1 MSEQRQ
7 LGRRSSERLKRQWAR
22 KIPSVRRVAQELT
35 IAMRIMN
42 AETLPMTA
50 SDTAVSRRVLI
61 ADDQP
66 DVVAAL
72 RLLLRSAGMETD
84 AACSVQEV
92 RDRLS
97 VRNYDLLL
105 MDLNYARDTTSGRE
119 GLELLSEVHERH
131 RLLPIIVMT
140 GWGSIETAVEAMRR
154 GAKTFVHKP
163 WENASLTQT
172 VTRELDEA
180 RVRREADAY
189 ASRELEHAQRIQRA
203 LLPSPLPRI
212 DGCAMAAMWK
222 PANAFGGDCYDM
234 LRFSPTRLGLSIAD
248 VAGKGLPAA
257 LLMAN
262 LQASV
267 RAFATDEAAPETLT
281 RQVNRALCQHT
292 PLDRFVTFFYATID
306 TATGSLACSNAGH
319 NPPILV
325 RADGSVWRPASDGMV
340 LGVIENN
347 SYTQSAVSLR
357 PGDRLV
363 LFTDGITEAG
373 SHEGREFGDDRLVE
387 FVVAHRHQ
395 SATELLDSLYRE
407 VSTFTRGVFADDA
420 TLISVAFA

>member
-1 MSEQRQ
+1 
-7 LGRRSSERLKRQWAR
+7 
-22 KIPSVRRVAQELT
+22 
-35 IAMRIMN
+35 MN
-42 AETLPMTA
+42 VETLPIRST
-50 SDTAVSRRVLI
+50 DTTVSRRVLI

-72 RLLLRSAGMETD
+72 RLLLRGAGLETD

-97 VRNYDLLL
+97 AASYDLLL

-119 GLELLSEVHERH
+119 GLELLSEVHERD

-140 GWGSIETAVEAMRR
+140 GWGSIETAVDAMRR
-154 GAKTFVHKP
+154 GARTFVHKP
-163 WENASLTQT
+163 WENVSLAAT

-180 RVRREADAY
+180 AARRQADTR

-203 LLPSPLPRI
+203 LLPSPLPEI
-212 DGCAMAAMWK
+212 DGCEMAAMWK
-222 PANAFGGDCYDM
+222 PATAFGGDCYDM
-234 LRFSPTRLGLSIAD
+234 LPFSNTRLGLSIAD

-267 RAFATDEAAPETLT
+267 RAFGTEDARPETVT
-281 RQVNRALCQHT
+281 RQVNRALCRHT
-292 PLDRFVTFFYATID
+292 PDDRFVTFFYAVID
-306 TATGSLACSNAGH
+306 TSAGTLACSNAGH

-325 RADGSVWRPASDGMV
+325 HADGSVSRPATGGMV
-340 LGVIENN
+340 LGVLEEN
-347 SYTQSAVSLR
+347 SYSQAEMRLQS
-357 PGDRLV
+357 GDRLV

-387 FVVAHRHQ
+387 LVVAHRRR
-395 SATELLDSLYRE
+395 SASDILDAIFRD
-407 VSTFTRGVFADDA
+407 VSAFTSGVFSDDA
-420 TLISVAFA
+420 TLISVAVG

>member
-1 MSEQRQ
+1 
-7 LGRRSSERLKRQWAR
+7 
-22 KIPSVRRVAQELT
+22 
-35 IAMRIMN
+35 MRIMN
-42 AETLPMTA
+42 VETWPMTSTDA
-50 SDTAVSRRVLI
+50 AISRRVLI

-72 RLLLRSAGMETD
+72 RLLLRSAGLETD

-97 VRNYDLLL
+97 VNDYDLLL

-119 GLELLSEVHERH
+119 GLDLLSEVHERD

-154 GAKTFVHKP
+154 GARTFVHKP
-163 WENASLTQT
+163 WENASLTAT

-180 RVRREADAY
+180 RARREADAY
-189 ASRELEHAQRIQRA
+189 KSRELEHAQRIQRA
-203 LLPSPLPRI
+203 LLPSPLPEI
-212 DGCAMAAMWK
+212 DGCEMAAMWK
-222 PANAFGGDCYDM
+222 PATAFGGDCYDI
-234 LRFSPTRLGLSIAD
+234 LRFSNTRMGLSIAD

-267 RAFATDEAAPETLT
+267 RAFGIDEARPESVT
-281 RQVNRALCQHT
+281 RQVNRALCRHT
-292 PLDRFVTFFYATID
+292 PHDRFVTFFYATID
-306 TATGSLACSNAGH
+306 TTTHMLACSNAGH
-319 NPPILV
+319 TPPILV

-340 LGVIENN
+340 LGVLESNTY
-347 SYTQSAVSLR
+347 SQTEVPLR
-357 PGDRLV
+357 SGDRLV

-373 SHEGREFGDDRLVE
+373 SHEGREFGEDRLVE
-387 FVVAHRHQ
+387 LVVAHRHLP
-395 SATELLDSLYRE
+395 APALLDSVFAD
-407 VSTFTRGVFADDA
+407 VSAFTRGVFADDA
-420 TLISVAFA
+420 TLISVAIA

>member
-1 MSEQRQ
+1 
-7 LGRRSSERLKRQWAR
+7 
-22 KIPSVRRVAQELT
+22 
-35 IAMRIMN
+35 MN
-42 AETLPMTA
+42 LHTWPMTSTDA
-50 SDTAVSRRVLI
+50 AVSRRVLI

-72 RLLLRSAGMETD
+72 RLLLRGAGLETD

-97 VRNYDLLL
+97 VNAYDLLL

-119 GLELLSEVHERH
+119 GLELLSEVHERD

-154 GAKTFVHKP
+154 GARTFVHKP
-163 WENASLTQT
+163 WENASLTET

-180 RVRREADAY
+180 RARREADAH

-203 LLPSPLPRI
+203 LLPSPLPEI
-212 DGCAMAAMWK
+212 EGCEMAAMWK
-222 PANAFGGDCYDM
+222 PAAAFGGDCYDV
-234 LRFSPTRLGLSIAD
+234 LQFSTTRLGLSIAD

-267 RAFATDEAAPETLT
+267 RAFGIDDARPETVT
-281 RQVNRALCQHT
+281 RHVNRALCRHT

-306 TATGSLACSNAGH
+306 TSTRTLACSNAGH

-325 RADGSVWRPASDGMV
+325 RADGSVWRPVSDGMV
-340 LGVIENN
+340 LGVLENN
-347 SYTQSAVSLR
+347 AYSQTEVRLQS
-357 PGDRLV
+357 GDRLV

-373 SHEGREFGDDRLVE
+373 SHEGREFGDERLVE
-387 FVVAHRHQ
+387 LIVRNRHQ
-395 SATELLDSLYRE
+395 SAPELLDSLFQD
-407 VSTFTRGVFADDA
+407 VSTFTRGFFADDA
-420 TLISVAFA
+420 TLISLAIA

>member
-1 MSEQRQ
+1 
-7 LGRRSSERLKRQWAR
+7 
-22 KIPSVRRVAQELT
+22 
-35 IAMRIMN
+35 MRIMN
-42 AETLPMTA
+42 VETWPMT
-50 SDTAVSRRVLI
+50 STDTAISRRVLI

-72 RLLLRSAGMETD
+72 RLLLRSAGLDTD

-97 VRNYDLLL
+97 VNDYDLLL

-119 GLELLSEVHERH
+119 GLDLLSEVHERD

-154 GAKTFVHKP
+154 GARTFVHKP
-163 WENASLTQT
+163 WENASLTAT

-180 RVRREADAY
+180 RARREADAY
-189 ASRELEHAQRIQRA
+189 KSRELEHAQRIQRA
-203 LLPSPLPRI
+203 LLPSPLPEI
-212 DGCAMAAMWK
+212 DGCEMAAMWK
-222 PANAFGGDCYDM
+222 PAAAFGGDCYDV
-234 LRFSPTRLGLSIAD
+234 LRFSHTRLGLSIAD

-267 RAFATDEAAPETLT
+267 RAFGIDEARPESVT
-281 RQVNRALCQHT
+281 RQVNRALCRHT
-292 PLDRFVTFFYATID
+292 PHDRFVTFFYATID
-306 TATGSLACSNAGH
+306 TSTHRLACSNAGH
-319 NPPILV
+319 TPPILV

-340 LGVIENN
+340 LGVLEHNAY
-347 SYTQSAVSLR
+347 SQTEVPLR

-363 LFTDGITEAG
+363 MCTDGITEAG
-373 SHEGREFGDDRLVE
+373 SHEGREFGEDRLVE
-387 FVVAHRHQ
+387 LVVAHRHLP
-395 SATELLDSLYRE
+395 APALLDAVFAD
-407 VSTFTRGVFADDA
+407 VSAFTRGVFADDA
-420 TLISVAFA
+420 TLISVAIA

>member
-1 MSEQRQ
+1 M
-7 LGRRSSERLKRQWAR
+7 
-22 KIPSVRRVAQELT
+22 RV
-35 IAMRIMN
+35 MN
-42 AETLPMTA
+42 LETWPMTSTDA
-50 SDTAVSRRVLI
+50 AISRRVLI

-66 DVVAAL
+66 DIVAAL
-72 RLLLRSAGMETD
+72 RLLLRSAGLETD

-97 VRNYDLLL
+97 VRDYDLLL

-119 GLELLSEVHERH
+119 GLDLLSEVHERH

-154 GAKTFVHKP
+154 GARTFVHKP
-163 WENASLTQT
+163 WENASLTET
-172 VTRELDEA
+172 VTRELDDA

-203 LLPSPLPRI
+203 LLPSPLPEI
-212 DGCAMAAMWK
+212 DGCEMAAMWK
-222 PANAFGGDCYDM
+222 PATAFGGDCYDM
-234 LRFSPTRLGLSIAD
+234 LRFSSTRLGLSIAD

-267 RAFATDEAAPETLT
+267 RAFGVDDARPDTVT
-281 RQVNRALCQHT
+281 RQVNRALCRNT
-292 PLDRFVTFFYATID
+292 PLDRFVTFFYAMID
-306 TATGSLACSNAGH
+306 TSAGTLSCSNAGH
-319 NPPILV
+319 NPPILAH
-325 RADGSVWRPASDGMV
+325 ADGSVWRPCSDGMV
-340 LGVIENN
+340 LGILDSNTY
-347 SYTQSAVSLR
+347 SQSEAPLR
-357 PGDRLV
+357 SGDRLL

-387 FVVAHRHQ
+387 LILAHRHH
-395 SATELLDSLYRE
+395 SAPELLDAVFRE
-407 VSTFTRGVFADDA
+407 VSAHTGGVFADDA
-420 TLISVAFA
+420 TLISVAIG

>member
-1 MSEQRQ
+1 
-7 LGRRSSERLKRQWAR
+7 
-22 KIPSVRRVAQELT
+22 
-35 IAMRIMN
+35 MRIMN
-42 AETLPMTA
+42 VETWPMTSTDA
-50 SDTAVSRRVLI
+50 TVSRRVLI

-72 RLLLRSAGMETD
+72 RLLLRGAGLDTD

-97 VRNYDLLL
+97 ANNYDLLL

-119 GLELLSEVHERH
+119 GLDLLSEVHERD

-154 GAKTFVHKP
+154 GARTFVHKP

-180 RVRREADAY
+180 RARREADAY

-203 LLPSPLPRI
+203 LLPSPLPEI
-212 DGCAMAAMWK
+212 DGCEMAAMWK
-222 PANAFGGDCYDM
+222 PANAFGGDCYDI

-267 RAFATDEAAPETLT
+267 RAFGIDDARPATVT
-281 RQVNRALCQHT
+281 RQVNRALCRHT

-306 TATGSLACSNAGH
+306 TATRSLACSNAGH
-319 NPPILV
+319 TPPILV
-325 RADGSVWRPASDGMV
+325 RADGSVWRPGSDGMV
-340 LGVIENN
+340 LGVLEHNT
-347 SYTQSAVSLR
+347 YTQNEVTLHS
-357 PGDRLV
+357 GDRLV
-363 LFTDGITEAG
+363 LVTDGITEAG
-373 SHEGREFGDDRLVE
+373 SHEGREFGDERLVE

-395 SATELLDSLYRE
+395 SAPELLESLFRE
-407 VSTFTRGVFADDA
+407 VSGFSRDMFADDA

>member
-1 MSEQRQ
+1 
-7 LGRRSSERLKRQWAR
+7 
-22 KIPSVRRVAQELT
+22 
-35 IAMRIMN
+35 MRIMN
-42 AETLPMTA
+42 VETWPMTSTDA
-50 SDTAVSRRVLI
+50 TVSRRVLI

-72 RLLLRSAGMETD
+72 RLLLRGAGLDTD

-97 VRNYDLLL
+97 ANNYDLLL

-119 GLELLSEVHERH
+119 GLDLLSEVHERD

-154 GAKTFVHKP
+154 GARTFVHKP

-180 RVRREADAY
+180 RARREADAY

-203 LLPSPLPRI
+203 LLPTPLPEI
-212 DGCAMAAMWK
+212 DGCEMAAMWK
-222 PANAFGGDCYDM
+222 PAHAFGGDCYDI

-267 RAFATDEAAPETLT
+267 RAFGIDDARPETVT
-281 RQVNRALCQHT
+281 RQVNRALCRHT

-306 TATGSLACSNAGH
+306 TATRSLACSNAGH
-319 NPPILV
+319 TPPILV
-325 RADGSVWRPASDGMV
+325 RADGSVWRPGSDGMV
-340 LGVIENN
+340 LGVLEQNT
-347 SYTQSAVSLR
+347 YTQSEGTLHS
-357 PGDRLV
+357 GDRLV
-363 LFTDGITEAG
+363 LVTDGITEAG
-373 SHEGREFGDDRLVE
+373 SHEGREFGDERLVE

-395 SATELLDSLYRE
+395 SAPELLESLFRE
-407 VSTFTRGVFADDA
+407 VSGFSRGVFADDA